1 MTPCLRMFSRVWLAA
16 GKARSVAR
24 MRRRDR
30 IDGSS
35 VLPSS
40 EVIGP
45 RSNTA
50 PACACYRR
58 RMPAPTR
65 LAAVARLRRWLT
77 YALTALI
84 VALVAVALIAPHFID
99 APAARAEIQRRL
111 DEALGGQI
119 SWQALEVRLLP
130 VPHG

>member
-1 MTPCLRMFSRVWLAA
+1 MP
-16 GKARSVAR
+16 
-24 MRRRDR
+24 
-30 IDGSS
+30 
-35 VLPSS
+35 
-40 EVIGP
+40 GP
-45 RSNTA
+45 
-50 PACACYRR
+50 P
-58 RMPAPTR
+58 R

-99 APAARAEIQRRL
+99 TPEARAEIQRRL

-130 VPHG
+130 VPHGELRQVRMAIPGTRPAHGEGVPANLRIWPLLRGRAGAAPGTL